1 MSDALYLVFVRNH
14 RTGRLEPASTGGAVI
29 VGTLDELDASG
40 IFPADAPRSPVHDG
54 LATVRVTDMLGCGP
68 R

>member
-1 MSDALYLVFVRNH
+1 MSDLLHLVFVRNR

-29 VGTLDELDASG
+29 VGTLAELDASG
-40 IFPADAPRSPVHDG
+40 IFPADAPRSPALDG
-54 LATVRVTDMLGCGP
+54 VATVRVTDMLGCGP